1 MEHADAIGT
10 VTKLTGSWDKNTFVA
25 LTMILGSVV
34 PAFSI
39 GWIASK
45 AMEAIGRN
53 PEAAGR
59 IQTPLVLAVAFT
71 EAIAIYSLVVALII
85 KFV

>member
-1 MEHADAIGT
+1 MENEV
-10 VTKLTGSWDKNTFVA
+10 VTATSSLLTDKNLYVA
-25 LTMILGSVV
+25 MTMFLGAAV

>member
-1 MEHADAIGT
+1 MEHADAVGT
-10 VTKLTGSWDKNTFVA
+10 VAQAVGSFDKNIAVA
-25 LTMILGSVV
+25 LVMAFGSMA

-53 PEAAGR
+53 PEAAAR